1 MTKESTKELELFLE
15 ECVGEMSSVQTVRMF
30 LNLNVSGST
39 AENVL
44 LLKVTDS
51 VSYPASLILC

>member
-51 VSYPASLILC
+51 VSY